1 MKAALQCRN
10 FVSWLPSILFVSWV
24 VYEQGLLSPYL
35 KLLKGFRSLLNFT
48 YKGSLLLWYFHIY
61 NASWAWWQLLE
72 MKHPVLSSVVPFVGL
87 CFHFF
92 LSLLP
97 HHSREPEV
105 SWLLPLLISGS
116 PFESVLS
123 LTDIFQKLAA
133 VKEQREWVT
142 TSGAHKVSG
151 PQRASSW
158 VHMACGIIL
167 HTQVP
172 SPMAKL
178 HIIIGHNLFTQP
190 KMMILYEHRNK

>member
-92 LSLLP
+92 PFSASPSQSRTRGFMTAASFNLWVSLWVSSFFNRYLSKTRC
-97 HHSREPEV
+97 RERAKRM
-105 SWLLPLLISGS
+105 GDYQRS
-116 PFESVLS
+116 P
-123 LTDIFQKLAA
+123 QG
-133 VKEQREWVT
+133 EW
-142 TSGAHKVSG
+142 A
-151 PQRASSW
+151 
-158 VHMACGIIL
+158 
-167 HTQVP
+167 
-172 SPMAKL
+172 
-178 HIIIGHNLFTQP
+178 P
-190 KMMILYEHRNK
+190 KS